1 MINNNYNRL
10 VNTFGLV
17 EDKELDM
24 IGCSLIIVLSDI
36 LMCSILA
43 TTCMQ
48 GLYINCLEV
57 NLFYMSCREQTTITV
72 TNQTV
77 TSQSSLLYVLI
88 TDETCFQT
96 TVHKSSFK

>member
-24 IGCSLIIVLSDI
+24 IGCSLIIVLRDI
-36 LMCSILA
+36 LKYSILA

-48 GLYINCLEV
+48 GFYINCLEAT
-57 NLFYMSCREQTTITV
+57 LFYMCCRERT
-72 TNQTV
+72 
-77 TSQSSLLYVLI
+77 
-88 TDETCFQT
+88 
-96 TVHKSSFK
+96 K